1 MYLHLG
7 QETVVRERDIIGI
20 FDLDNTTVS
29 RHTRK
34 TLNEAEKA
42 GRVINV
48 TDDLP
53 KTFVIT
59 TPPGKKNRRGYGVSV
74 PAFYRDTEKAEQ
86 EIVFL
91 KTGGLICSRLVAGR
105 AFCKGLVCTP
115 ARRGGRDI
123 ACNHLRW
130 GKSYKRV

>member
-7 QETVVRERDIIGI
+7 QETVVRERDSIGI

-34 TLNEAEKA
+34 TLIEAEKA

-53 KTFVIT
+53 KSFGIT
-59 TPPGKKNRRGYGVSV
+59 TPPGKKTGEDMVYLCQLSTG
-74 PAFYRDTEKAEQ
+74 T
-86 EIVFL
+86 L
-91 KTGGLICSRLVAGR
+91 K
-105 AFCKGLVCTP
+105 
-115 ARRGGRDI
+115 
-123 ACNHLRW
+123 
-130 GKSYKRV
+130 KRSKK

>member
-42 GRVINV
+42 G
-48 TDDLP
+48 LP

-59 TPPGKKNRRGYGVSV
+59 TPTGKKAGEDMVYLCQLSTG
-74 PAFYRDTEKAEQ
+74 T
-86 EIVFL
+86 L
-91 KTGGLICSRLVAGR
+91 KKRSGR
-105 AFCKGLVCTP
+105 
-115 ARRGGRDI
+115 
-123 ACNHLRW
+123 
-130 GKSYKRV
+130 

>member
-1 MYLHLG
+1 MYLSIG
-7 QETVVRERDIIGI
+7 NDFAVRDKSILGI

-59 TPPGKKNRRGYGVSV
+59 TPPGKKTGEEMVYLCQLSTG
-74 PAFYRDTEKAEQ
+74 T
-86 EIVFL
+86 L
-91 KTGGLICSRLVAGR
+91 K
-105 AFCKGLVCTP
+105 
-115 ARRGGRDI
+115 
-123 ACNHLRW
+123 
-130 GKSYKRV
+130 KRSKK